1 MSFFILPPFW
11 CASAH
16 PPILGF
22 PPGLMIWTVI
32 TFVVLLLT
40 LRKIAWGPI
49 LRMLDERERKIEDAL
64 KQAEKARA
72 ESASAAEETQRKIDE
87 AVQQAQQIVQRA
99 REEADESRRQ
109 ILDDART
116 EAQRIID
123 QGLQR
128 LEAER
133 RAALQEIRQ
142 TAADLAIR
150 AAGRLIQSSL
160 TERQQRE
167 VVERFL
173 NKLPGESVQ

>member
-1 MSFFILPPFW
+1 MLNLYALLL
-11 CASAH
+11 ASGEN
-16 PPILGF
+16 PLLRF
-22 PPGLMIWTVI
+22 EPGLMIWTVLS
-32 TFVVLLLT
+32 FFFLLVALY
-40 LRKIAWGPI
+40 KIAWGPI
-49 LRMLDERERKIEDAL
+49 LKMLDERELKIDDAL
-64 KQAEKARA
+64 KQAEKVRA

-109 ILDDART
+109 ILDDARA
-116 EAQRIID
+116 ESQRSID

-142 TAADLAIR
+142 TVADLAIR

-173 NKLPGESVQ
+173 NELPGQSVQ

>member
-1 MSFFILPPFW
+1 MLNLYALLLAAGENPLLRFE
-11 CASAH
+11 
-16 PPILGF
+16 
-22 PPGLMIWTVI
+22 PGLMIWTVI

-87 AVQQAQQIVQRA
+87 AVQQAQEIVQRA

-116 EAQRIID
+116 ESQRIID

-142 TAADLAIR
+142 TTADLAIR